1 MKEYFEGLDLNLGKQ
16 VDSFIRWLTV
26 NYSGLFEAIR
36 DVGLWFLVKI
46 ESFLLWLPLWV
57 WLLLIFVLSWRLLS
71 LKKAVLHMGMMLL
84 IVSFGLWEE
93 TIMTFAIIFSSVVIS
108 LLLGIP
114 LGVLVSRFDRL
125 DKLLQ
130 PLFDAMQTMPSFVYL
145 IPAIMLFGMGKVPA
159 VFATTIY
166 GIVPVVRLTNLGLRQ
181 VGREYIEVADSF
193 GCTYWQK
200 LFKVLIPQALPSI
213 KMGINQTT
221 MMSLGM
227 VVAAS
232 MIGAKGLGLEV
243 LTAINRIDI
252 AKGFEAGLSVV
263 FLAIIADRLIQAS
276 TKRKHVSSFNNLDI
290 NFKEKQ

>member
-26 NYSGLFEAIR
+26 NYSGLFDAIR
-36 DVGLWFLVKI
+36 DIGLWFLLKI

-276 TKRKHVSSFNNLDI
+276 TKRKTLSSFNNLDI

>member
-26 NYSGLFEAIR
+26 NYSGLFDAIR
-36 DVGLWFLVKI
+36 DIGLWFLLKI

-84 IVSFGLWEE
+84 IVSFGFWEE

-193 GCTYWQK
+193 GCTYWQR